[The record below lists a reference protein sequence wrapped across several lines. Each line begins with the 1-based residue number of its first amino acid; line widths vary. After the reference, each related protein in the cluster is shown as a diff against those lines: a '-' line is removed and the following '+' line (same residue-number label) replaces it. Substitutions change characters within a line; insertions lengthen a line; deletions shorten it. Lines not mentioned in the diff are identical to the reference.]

1 MKKFTALLLASAMA
15 LSLAGCSQKA
25 AEGTAGGPASQAP
38 SSGTK
43 AAEEQKPTEAAVVD
57 TSRKIKDEIVFAQS
71 SDLTTMNPTIGTQ
84 ERAYSLTNHMYDTL
98 LVYDSDM
105 NLGNGLCTSY
115 EWLDD
120 VTLQMNLQEGVTFH
134 NGDPLTAEDVI
145 FTFKMRADR
154 GNSFKNYVDVDN
166 LEAKDGHTV
175 IMHFTSPHPSFIY
188 QLTDPAWGIMP
199 KNYFES
205 VGEEGFAKDPI
216 GSGPYKLKEYV
227 TGDYYT
233 LERFDDYW
241 GGPAKTKYLTMRIIP
256 EAGQRTIMLET
267 GEIDVAYEI
276 PYVDAS
282 KIQANDSLQFYSTPS
297 MKIVMFYLNVESAT
311 PMKDK
316 RVRQAIEYAID
327 KEAIVQ
333 AVCYGYGTAAYAI
346 VPESVVEYKPVKE
359 PHVYNLDKA
368 KELMKEAGCEDGFS
382 MEIWTSSLQ
391 TNTEICQVVQ
401 EQLAAIN
408 INASILVQDANTIDT
423 RIDAGDEYG
432 MSLHFYSC
440 NSGHS
445 EYTLSNILPT
455 GMVRNDSRF
464 SSKEYDDAYYKWLV
478 TVDEKERDELLT
490 TMYEIQNEETP
501 VVPLYNE
508 VKILGAT
515 RKLEGFKLSRIGA
528 HQYQDAVVYED

>member
-1 MKKFTALLLASAMA
+1 MKKMTALLLAAAMVI
-15 LSLAGCSQKA
+15 SMAGCSQKP
-25 AEGTAGGPASQAP
+25 AEPSGNAGETAGGS
-38 SSGTK
+38 
-43 AAEEQKPTEAAVVD
+43 EAA
-57 TSRKIKDEIVFAQS
+57 SGERKIKDEIVFAQS
-71 SDLTTMNPTIGTQ
+71 SDLTTMNPNIGTQ

-98 LVYDSDM
+98 LVYDSEM
-105 NLGNGLCTSY
+105 NLENSLATSY

-120 VTLQMNLQEGVTFH
+120 LTLQLNLQEGVTFH

-145 FTFKMRADR
+145 FTFKQRADR
-154 GNSFKNYVDVDN
+154 GSSFKEYIDVDN
-166 LEAKDGHTV
+166 MEAKDDHTV
-175 IMHFTSPHPSFIY
+175 VLHFLSPHPSFIY

-199 KNYFES
+199 KKYFEE
-205 VGEEGFAKDPI
+205 VGEEGFAKAPI

-233 LERFDDYW
+233 LERYDDYW
-241 GGPAKTKYLTMRIIP
+241 GGPAKTKYLTMKIVP

-282 KIQANDSLQFYSTPS
+282 KIIENEDLQFLSTPS
-297 MKIVMFYLNVESAT
+297 MKIVMFYLNTQSAT
-311 PMKDK
+311 PLSDK

-346 VPESVVEYKPVKE
+346 VPENVTEYKAVKT
-359 PHVYNLDKA
+359 PHVYDLEKA
-368 KELMKEAGCEDGFS
+368 KALMKEAGCEDGFS
-382 MEIWTSSLQ
+382 MEIWTSSSQ
-391 TNTEICQVVQ
+391 TNTEICQVIQ

-408 INASILVQDANTIDT
+408 ITSEILVQDANTIDA
-423 RIDAGDEYG
+423 RIDAGDDFG

-440 NSGHS
+440 NSGHA

-455 GMVRNDSRF
+455 GMTRNDSRF
-464 SSKEYDDAYYKWLV
+464 SNAEYDEAYYKWLV
-478 TVDEKERDELLT
+478 TVDEKERDALLT

-515 RKLEGFKLSRIGA
+515 KNLEGFELSMIGA
-528 HQYQDAVVYED
+528 HQYENAVVYED